1 MGRMTT
7 IAAAGTLL
15 IAALAL
21 PVAAQEPAEAPEPFG
36 KYAVYSAAGVY
47 DPSVPPAEGDLA
59 AWFHEEIMGRDDQ
72 ALGEERDRAD
82 AYFSETF
89 GELYTPGSLEAF
101 GVDPRNEYRVYFMSG
116 EDVPPEG
123 WVVRDGGLRADLS
136 DGGFVVFGDY
146 NIAVTSS
153 DGGEDREP
161 IVIHY
166 ESTDPIYPQDDGS
179 LLFRCRLTS
188 DDFDDFGGGLAQ
200 GISDPQTLD
209 DGRTVANI
217 RNILTFPGLGTAAT
231 PSS

>member
-1 MGRMTT
+1 MRRIISTV
-7 IAAAGTLL
+7 AANTLL
-15 IAALAL
+15 VAALAL
-21 PVAAQEPAEAPEPFG
+21 PATAAEPAEAPEPFG
-36 KYAVYSAAGVY
+36 KYAVYTAAGVF

-72 ALGEERDRAD
+72 ALEDERARAD
-82 AYFSETF
+82 AYFAEAF
-89 GELYTPGSLEAF
+89 GELYTPGSLEPF
-101 GVDPRNEYRVYFMSG
+101 GVDPRNEYRVYLMSG

-123 WVVRDGGLRADLS
+123 WVVRDGGFRADLS

-153 DGGEDREP
+153 GDGEDRDP

-166 ESTDPIYPQDDGS
+166 ESTHPIYPQDDGS

-188 DDFDDFGGGLAQ
+188 DDFDDLGGGLAQ
-200 GISDPQTLD
+200 GMSDPQTLD

-217 RNILTFPGLGTAAT
+217 RNILTFPGLGTAA
-231 PSS
+231 S